1 MDGLYLTGGTDC
13 GIPDCVE
20 HAYLREEEAER
31 KKREEFARA
40 LFTID
45 DKEE

>member
-1 MDGLYLTGGTDC
+1 MTEGLYWVNGTDC

-31 KKREEFARA
+31 KRREEFTRA
-40 LFTID
+40 LN
-45 DKEE
+45 KR